1 MTIEQDNITP
11 TILPHEHAPEQPA
24 RPLPVPSGA
33 GHILGRA
40 GLATA
45 AGLFVAFLTLP
56 IVALLLRVPVAD
68 LATYAAR
75 PIVRDALLLSLG
87 TTLVSL
93 GLMLALGTP
102 LAYLMA
108 RYRFRGKR
116 LLETLVDV
124 PLVMPPAVAGIAL
137 LLAFGRRGLLGP
149 ALDGAGL
156 DLAFSTAAVVLAQ
169 TFVAS
174 PFYIK
179 AARAAFQGVPREL
192 EESAAVEGAGE
203 WSRFR
208 HVLLPLAVPGIAG
221 GAVMAWARALGEFG
235 ATILFAGN
243 FEGRTQTMP
252 LAIYTALESDLNAA
266 ITLAALLVVASFVLL
281 IAFRL
286 LSGKRVEVVGMGE

>member
-1 MTIEQDNITP
+1 MTLDQDSITP
-11 TILPHEHAPEQPA
+11 ATHHQPPAPEQIT
-24 RPLPVPSGA
+24 RSIVGSGGA
-33 GHILGRA
+33 SSVLGRTA
-40 GLATA
+40 LATA

-116 LLETLVDV
+116 LLETLVDI

-149 ALDGAGL
+149 VLEDAGL

-174 PFYIK
+174 PFYVK
-179 AARAAFQGVPREL
+179 SARAAFQAVPREL
-192 EESAAVEGAGE
+192 EEAAATEGAGE
-203 WSRFR
+203 WSRFHR
-208 HVLLPLAVPGIAG
+208 VLLPLAVPGIAG

-281 IAFRL
+281 AAFRL

>member
-11 TILPHEHAPEQPA
+11 TTLPREHAPEQAA
-24 RPLPVPSGA
+24 RPIHTPSGT
-33 GHILGRA
+33 GRILGRA
-40 GLATA
+40 ALATA

-68 LATYAAR
+68 IATYAAR

-149 ALDGAGL
+149 ALEGVGL

-286 LSGKRVEVVGMGE
+286 LSGKRVDVVGMGE